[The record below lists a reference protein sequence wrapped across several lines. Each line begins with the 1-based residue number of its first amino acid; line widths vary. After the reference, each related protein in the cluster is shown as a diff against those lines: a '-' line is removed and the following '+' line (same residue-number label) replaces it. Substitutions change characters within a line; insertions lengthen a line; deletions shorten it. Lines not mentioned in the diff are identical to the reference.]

1 MEKINDY
8 LKKDLKIIFIGFNPG
23 IKSSQTGYHYAHP
36 TNRFYKLLFE
46 SGLTP
51 RLYEP
56 EEDHKLLELG
66 YGLTNIVSRPTKS
79 AAKIKEKE
87 YERGRKELLKKLK
100 KYKPEIAC
108 FTGVGVYKKFA
119 NKSNVDRG
127 LQDKT
132 HVEGVKEFVISS
144 PSGLNRTPYEK
155 QLEMYKKLKKLIKLS
170 D

>member
-1 MEKINDY
+1 MKEINDY
-8 LKKDLKIIFIGFNPG
+8 LKKSLKIIFIGFNPG

-100 KYKPEIAC
+100 K
-108 FTGVGVYKKFA
+108 
-119 NKSNVDRG
+119 
-127 LQDKT
+127 
-132 HVEGVKEFVISS
+132 
-144 PSGLNRTPYEK
+144 
-155 QLEMYKKLKKLIKLS
+155 
-170 D
+170 